1 MFIFIKIFG
10 WINLLIIKELLLMLL
25 LRYVLL
31 MVIILKLDSFVVMM
45 LIFDSKLY
53 ILFCVIFNVFSF
65 VGLGLF

>member
-31 MVIILKLDSFVVMM
+31 MVMILKLDSFVVMM
-45 LIFDSKLY
+45 LIFGYLEVGV
-53 ILFCVIFNVFSF
+53 LFDIYYLNSE
-65 VGLGLF
+65 